1 MKMIGVILNHT
12 IKIYIH
18 IYIYIYILYLK
29 VKTIVYKF
37 YVIKFTA
44 ITVYTLQYQF
54 SVEMHPCIYGYMS
67 QHTKD

>member
-12 IKIYIH
+12 IKIY

-44 ITVYTLQYQF
+44 TTVY
-54 SVEMHPCIYGYMS
+54 SINSP
-67 QHTKD
+67 

>member
-1 MKMIGVILNHT
+1 MKMVGVILNHT
-12 IKIYIH
+12 KY

-44 ITVYTLQYQF
+44 TTVYNINPPWKCTD
-54 SVEMHPCIYGYMS
+54 VYMV
-67 QHTKD
+67 TCLNIRRIK

>member
-44 ITVYTLQYQF
+44 TTVY
-54 SVEMHPCIYGYMS
+54 SINSP
-67 QHTKD
+67 